1 MKTVLKGVKITLEIE
16 SIEVQ
21 DTNSLNNSI
30 NTPEFNFLVDQLT
43 TLIRQSEEI
52 KEIIAEKL

>member
-21 DTNSLNNSI
+21 DTNSQNNSI
-30 NTPEFNFLVDQLT
+30 NTSEFNFLADKLT

-52 KEIIAEKL
+52 KDIISEKL

>member
-16 SIEVQ
+16 SMEVQ
-21 DTNSLNNSI
+21 DTNSQNNSI

-52 KEIIAEKL
+52 KNTISEKL

>member
-1 MKTVLKGVKITLEIE
+1 MKTVLKGVKISLEIE
-16 SIEVQ
+16 SIEVD
-21 DTNSLNNSI
+21 DTNNQNNSI
-30 NTPEFNFLVDQLT
+30 IELELSSLKDKLI